1 MKDWRVCDNKYL
13 VWWMWLISHIWIL
26 SRGRKNSN
34 KKLNIYFIT
43 VVSIS
48 FSVHIKLSSLKMG
61 TFYNKDSW
69 EMFLYNNNMVHSYRL
84 SILRSHL
91 HISIRDVNEHFRNFH
106 SDSRRPQLRPSPCW
120 KHTKWSFHNYES
132 INALCYTM
140 LSVFIKEKA

>member
-1 MKDWRVCDNKYL
+1 M
-13 VWWMWLISHIWIL
+13 
-26 SRGRKNSN
+26 
-34 KKLNIYFIT
+34 YFIT

-91 HISIRDVNEHFRNFH
+91 HISIKAVNEHLRNFH
-106 SDSRRPQLRPSPCW
+106 SDWSGEGPNLGLSLAESTHNGAFTIMNLLMHYAQRFHQGECPS
-120 KHTKWSFHNYES
+120 K
-132 INALCYTM
+132 
-140 LSVFIKEKA
+140 